1 MFKYRIPTILQ
12 RLFPNYTWKV
22 KTNDKQLFLTF
33 DDGPHPEITPWV
45 LEHLSIFGAK
55 ATFFCVG
62 DNVRKYPK
70 TYRQIIAEGHQTGNH
85 TYHHL
90 KGWTTDDLTYFADV
104 KKAEEYIN
112 SNLFRPPY
120 GRIKSSQGAM
130 LNKDYKIIMWDHL
143 SCDYE
148 KKLNIDYS
156 IEQMKKVKN
165 GSIVVFHD
173 SEKSF
178 ENLKQLLPQLLAYYC
193 SEGFQLLA
201 IPQN

>member
-45 LEHLSIFGAK
+45 IEQLGIFGAK

-62 DNVRKYPK
+62 DNVRKYPE
-70 TYRQIIAEGHQTGNH
+70 TYRHILAEGHQTGNH

-90 KGWTTDDLTYFADV
+90 KGWATDDHTYLADV
-104 KKAEEYIN
+104 KKAEGYIN
-112 SNLFRPPY
+112 SSLFRPPY

-148 KKLNIDYS
+148 KKLNIAYS
-156 IEQMKKVKN
+156 IEQMKKVEY

-193 SEGFQLLA
+193 SQGYQLLA